1 MGRVRAASRKIFV
14 WSYGRGTLQYDIIC
28 ILILAFI
35 FLVPR
40 GCFVKSGAD
49 RRLLPPNAGTPAE
62 NYRPPERP

>member
-1 MGRVRAASRKIFV
+1 MTSVRDASKKIFV
-14 WSYGRGTLQYDIIC
+14 WSYGRGTIQYDIIC

-40 GCFVKSGAD
+40 GCFNGAGSHISPED
-49 RRLLPPNAGTPAE
+49 SETRSE